1 MNKITN
7 LKEWKELQKKLQM
20 TPEQIADEK
29 EVNKIKTIVEMCME
43 GTQRLVDKR
52 TTGFDKEIN
61 ELKKRIMKL
70 EEDKDEA

>member
-1 MNKITN
+1 MKKITN